1 MDTITI
7 NAATLRE
14 VSAVTRLHDLRQP
27 LHILYYTDQHIVDA
41 VTCDIKD
48 LGPGIVHVMDTMF
61 PMTTEE
67 IEAAVH
73 RAMEGLPTAEVRSD
87 DELALEYDN
96 KTQHV
101 LAHITLD
108 LGACHAMKEI
118 SVALDMILSDP
129 DLADRLKSNSRWA
142 EATVKSWSAKR

>member
-1 MDTITI
+1 MDTIAI
-7 NAATLRE
+7 NPATLR
-14 VSAVTRLHDLRQP
+14 AVASLTRQNDMRQP
-27 LHILYYTDQHIVDA
+27 LHILYYTDLHIVDA
-41 VTCDIKD
+41 VTCDIDD
-48 LGPGIVHVMDTMF
+48 LDTGIVHVMDTTF
-61 PMTTEE
+61 PLTAEE
-67 IEAAVH
+67 IETAVNQVL
-73 RAMEGLPTAEVRSD
+73 AGKPVQTVQSD
-87 DELALEYDN
+87 ATLILDHDS